1 MKTTCLNCNKTFNA
15 RPYNLRTGKDKFCSK
30 DCYTESQKGKMPTNI
45 EQLRSFARAKKG
57 KKFPDSHPVGNR
69 GKRSE
74 EYRKMRSDYMK
85 KHPIKEFFNRVREKA
100 SEETKKKMSL
110 AQKRIGNRP
119 PINRGDKAWNWKGGI
134 SRVNKTERQYIM
146 SLAEYRLWRKAVFER
161 DNYTCVWCG
170 RRGVELNADHIKPWC
185 DYPELR
191 FAIDNGRTLCVE
203 CHRKTE
209 TYGGSR

>member
-1 MKTTCLNCNKTFNA
+1 
-15 RPYNLRTGKDKFCSK
+15 
-30 DCYTESQKGKMPTNI
+30 
-45 EQLRSFARAKKG
+45 
-57 KKFPDSHPVGNR
+57 
-69 GKRSE
+69 
-74 EYRKMRSDYMK
+74 MK